1 MNFRVILKIGRFFV
15 YPTIFLFMVS
25 CATKSPILYKDGNP
39 LSITD
44 YEKIAQKEFDEGR
57 YKNAIAAYQAI
68 IDNYPENQ
76 SSMAWAY
83 YEIGYCYYAMEEYQ
97 QAEIYFRKVLNEYQE
112 PAARTLAEKMLGKLK
127 K

>member
-1 MNFRVILKIGRFFV
+1 MNFRANLAIERFLIYSIIL
-15 YPTIFLFMVS
+15 LFMVACS
-25 CATKSPILYKDGNP
+25 TKKPVLYKDGNP

-44 YEKIAQKEFDEGR
+44 YEKVAQKEFDEGR
-57 YKNAIAAYQAI
+57 YKNAIAVYQAI

-76 SSMAWAY
+76 SAKAWAY
-83 YEIGYCYYAMEEYQ
+83 YEIGYCYYAMEDYQ

-112 PAARTLAEKMLGKLK
+112 PAAKALAEKMLGKLK